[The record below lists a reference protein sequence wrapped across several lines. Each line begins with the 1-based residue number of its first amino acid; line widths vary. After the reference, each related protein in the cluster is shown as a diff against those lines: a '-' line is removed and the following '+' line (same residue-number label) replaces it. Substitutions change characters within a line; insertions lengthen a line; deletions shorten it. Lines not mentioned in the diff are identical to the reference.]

1 MRPVRIVRADG
12 PKPVVNAEG
21 GAGTRVALP
30 AEDTSVKKSEI
41 KVGGFYKAS
50 VSGKVVTV
58 RVDAIRTPAFVR
70 NGKDTET
77 TVYDV
82 TNTVTGR
89 KTTFRSAMKFRT
101 VATDPKFSTPAE
113 KAVATLATEAGLTK
127 VPAMKLEGV
136 GGQHQ
141 APRLSDEPS
150 NRETLTVIPVLGGL
164 AAHLAAK
171 APTDTDTDTDTA
183 PHVIVR
189 ARAGTGKTTTLV
201 GALEVLLGGTPKAA
215 NGTPITPSEQQRAVW
230 DAVALSRGFA
240 KSVCFVAF
248 NRSIADE
255 LKRRVPAG
263 VDAMTNHGLGFRAVT
278 AAFGKVRVNEYRVDD
293 VVAELLGTNSKD
305 LRKRRPG
312 LVPVVKEL
320 VGLCKMNL
328 LAGTEDDCGTLAGH
342 YDVDLDG
349 VKWHEVVDLVPKV
362 LERCKDVR
370 KDMQIDYDDMVWLPV
385 ALGLPVRRYDL
396 GMVDEFQDTNR
407 CQQALVKMAFKRIVA
422 CGDDRQAI
430 YGFAGA
436 DATAM
441 DRFIDEMGETDRG
454 VTVIPLT
461 VTRRCGKAI
470 VAEARKI
477 VPDFEAH
484 ESNPDGA
491 VRELTGVFDDHGV
504 RRPGKGYDAA
514 SGDMVLCR
522 TNAPLVS
529 ECFRFIR
536 AGVKANIQGRDVAK
550 GLIRTV
556 EKLKAETVAGLVAAL
571 GDWLED
577 ETRKE
582 TAKKNPS
589 DAKLLAL
596 TDRHDCLICFT
607 EGLLANSR
615 TQDVVDRIN
624 AVFTDDKQAAGIR
637 LSSIHKAKGLEA
649 RRVFLLEPG
658 AATVP
663 HPMAK
668 KAWAVDQ
675 EWNLR
680 YVAITRAIE
689 ELVFVT

>member
-1 MRPVRIVRADG
+1 M
-12 PKPVVNAEG
+12 
-21 GAGTRVALP
+21 
-30 AEDTSVKKSEI
+30 KKSEI

-50 VSGKVVTV
+50 VNGKVVTV
-58 RVDAIRTPAFVR
+58 RVDDVR
-70 NGKDTET
+70 ERAMSGLGNS
-77 TVYDV
+77 VSYVV
-82 TNTVTGR
+82 TNTATGR
-89 KTTFRSAMKFRT
+89 TTTFRSAAKFRE
-101 VATDPKFSTPAE
+101 VATDPKD
-113 KAVATLATEAGLTK
+113 AGLVTLLRNK
-127 VPAMKLEGV
+127 TLVVPEVDPIEA
-136 GGQHQ
+136 GGQHRT
-141 APRLSDEPS
+141 PRVSDEPG
-150 NRETLTVIPVLGGL
+150 NRVECGDSPDGRHSYTADHEYDPTGKTINCEHCGHLEPNTNDEQHPTAGTGTVRVSGL

-171 APTDTDTDTDTA
+171 TPADTA
-183 PHVIVR
+183 SHVIVR

-293 VVAELLGTNSKD
+293 VVADLLGIDGRD

-484 ESNPDGA
+484 ETNGDGL
-491 VRELTGVFDDHGV
+491 VRELTGVFDGHGV
-504 RRPGKGYDAA
+504 RVPGKGYDAA

-589 DAKLLAL
+589 EAKLLML
-596 TDRHDCLICFT
+596 QDRHDCLLCFT
-607 EGLLANSR
+607 EGLRADAHPR
-615 TQDVVDRIN
+615 EVVDKIN
-624 AVFTDDKQAAGIR
+624 AVFTDDKQAAGVR
-637 LSSIHKAKGLEA
+637 LSSCHKAKGLEA

-668 KAWAVDQ
+668 KAWAVQQ
-675 EWNLR
+675 EYHLL